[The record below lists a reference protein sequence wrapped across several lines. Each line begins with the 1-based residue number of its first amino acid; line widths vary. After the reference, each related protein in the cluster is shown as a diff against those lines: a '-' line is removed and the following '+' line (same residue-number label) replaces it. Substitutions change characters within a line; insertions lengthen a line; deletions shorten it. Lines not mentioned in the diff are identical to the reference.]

1 MSIFK
6 LFLKIQ
12 QSFFR
17 FHYLIDMLGKRIID
31 GNIRFFLNRV
41 LTGNSEKKTED
52 YSGKDL
58 KTPSHGREVTD
69 LRWVY
74 FKLCRK
80 YLKRASLTEIG
91 KPVNRDHSTVIH
103 GLTQFDLLK
112 DMKFFENNIKI
123 FDYCDLEIFLLTTK
137 EETWML
143 EMRKKINE
151 LTTC

>member
-1 MSIFK
+1 MNTKQILK
-6 LFLKIQ
+6 L
-12 QSFFR
+12 
-17 FHYLIDMLGKRIID
+17 
-31 GNIRFFLNRV
+31 V
-41 LTGNSEKKTED
+41 ED